1 MLSDRAG
8 SDSDDSAL
16 GGEVKVT
23 SEQLDKLFAEIEK
36 RRRAAPD
43 SSYSAQLLADLP
55 RATRK
60 LGEEAVET
68 IIAALQ
74 QDDAALTA
82 EAADLLYHLLVVL
95 AARNIALGDVM
106 QVLAERQ
113 GVSGLA
119 EKAARAQQ
127 GDND

>member
-1 MLSDRAG
+1 M
-8 SDSDDSAL
+8 
-16 GGEVKVT
+16 T

-36 RRRAAPD
+36 RRSAEPD

-95 AARNIALGDVM
+95 AARNIPLGDVM
-106 QVLAERQ
+106 QVLAARE

-119 EKAARAQQ
+119 EKAARQQQ

>member
-1 MLSDRAG
+1 
-8 SDSDDSAL
+8 
-16 GGEVKVT
+16 
-23 SEQLDKLFAEIEK
+23 LFQIAEIEK
-36 RRRAAPD
+36 RRSTAPET
-43 SSYSAQLLADLP
+43 SYSAQLLADLP

-68 IIAALQ
+68 IIAALN

-106 QVLAERQ
+106 QLLADREGR
-113 GVSGLA
+113 SGLA
-119 EKAARAQQ
+119 EKAARNQ
-127 GDND
+127 

>member
-8 SDSDDSAL
+8 FDSVDSAL

-36 RRRAAPD
+36 RRSAAPD

-68 IIAALQ
+68 IVAALQ

-119 EKAARAQQ
+119 EKAARRQQ